1 MVRSPGSCVLEGPRH
16 TPGPENQPCL
26 VMSETSAGDHA
37 ASSAEVPHG
46 SSHVPQL
53 CSALPKPAPPH
64 ADNHGRAWINP
75 ATLSVSV
82 HVHCRGYIFYQDNT
96 GALTFLQVLTIS
108 PVSSPD
114 DTTQQAGTR
123 TFLHEPQGE
132 SYVPAWPDFTA
143 LVCSFN

>member
-1 MVRSPGSCVLEGPRH
+1 MLPPRLRSRTEAPMFL
-16 TPGPENQPCL
+16 
-26 VMSETSAGDHA
+26 
-37 ASSAEVPHG
+37 SSALR
-46 SSHVPQL
+46 SQSL
-53 CSALPKPAPPH
+53 LLPTQTTTAGPAIRTSP
-64 ADNHGRAWINP
+64 WINP